1 MKQNWNIVHGPF
13 ALQMRFVFTLI
24 WRKGEQ
30 SAAKWSSFKF
40 VTARLEP
47 GFWVVD
53 ALSLSAPLSQTPPLS
68 AFCFVALRC
77 EKSMRMVCAEFV
89 VVISGVCVCG
99 REISRAANQ
108 QNLPF
113 SLFFGPTPAASLMCL
128 VKQNRKQIETRL
140 LRFSIK
146 SARVWFCYVPRIR
159 QHANEIWKGEGY
171 IYLFHNVGVP
181 RKFVTKR
188 RKNVL
193 VFFSKSTFHLYEAS
207 LFQA

>member
-99 REISRAANQ
+99 WEISRAANQ

-113 SLFFGPTPAASLMCL
+113 SLFFWAYAGSKFNVFSETKPKANWDTIAAIFDKERSCMILLRAENTPA
-128 VKQNRKQIETRL
+128 R
-140 LRFSIK
+140 
-146 SARVWFCYVPRIR
+146 
-159 QHANEIWKGEGY
+159 
-171 IYLFHNVGVP
+171 
-181 RKFVTKR
+181 
-188 RKNVL
+188 
-193 VFFSKSTFHLYEAS
+193 
-207 LFQA
+207 